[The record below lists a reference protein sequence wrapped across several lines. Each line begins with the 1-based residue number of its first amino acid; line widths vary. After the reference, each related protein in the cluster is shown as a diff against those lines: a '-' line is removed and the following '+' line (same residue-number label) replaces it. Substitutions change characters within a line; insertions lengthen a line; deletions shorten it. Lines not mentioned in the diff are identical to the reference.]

1 MKICVAHAR
10 DLLAGG
16 RIDARYVVDGV
27 AAMRERLSTVAS
39 NRLISSMG
47 IAAMPARIKK
57 VEATAAEKAVPY
69 LRPYDVFE
77 YLPPQSDAISWDRT
91 PSIETYTI
99 CEGDILQTRSGRNL
113 GPVTLADEYLARFA
127 LSDDMVRVRIEDES
141 DRLYTFAFLRS
152 NVGQHSLR
160 GDRGGSV
167 ISHISRHQVGAL
179 GVPFVD
185 AIVQNVVD
193 KARSAVR
200 LREEA
205 RLSLH
210 AAIESLNDAYPAA
223 STPLRDGWTVGS
235 AQLQDR
241 FDPAFHAE
249 PTATDRETLTEAG
262 GIRLGD
268 VADVVKPGGRHKMVY
283 VEAGHG
289 EPFLSG
295 RQILQCDVVAAKHLA
310 RQSAQAAGGFALSEH
325 SVIFQSDGRAEEG
338 LGYPAYVT
346 AERDGWLASGHVARA
361 VPHSAADA
369 GWIWA
374 SMASD
379 AVRSQVVALSCGS
392 VVDALYPK
400 DVEEVILPP
409 RDAVDSMA
417 VSEAWRQ
424 MAEGSKLLAD
434 AAAIIDEALGT
445 EED

>member
-1 MKICVAHAR
+1 MKICVASAR
-10 DLLAGG
+10 DLVAGG

-27 AAMRERLSTVAS
+27 AAMRERLSTAARNRVISALGTAS
-39 NRLISSMG
+39 
-47 IAAMPARIKK
+47 MPARIKK
-57 VEATAAEKAVPY
+57 VTATAAEKAVPY

-91 PSIETYTI
+91 PSIKSYTI
-99 CEGDILQTRSGRNL
+99 REGDILQTRSGRNL
-113 GPVTLADEYLARFA
+113 GPVTLADKYLARFA
-127 LSDDMVRVRIEDES
+127 LSDDMVRIRMANES

-152 NVGQHSLR
+152 KAGQHSLR

-167 ISHISRHQVGAL
+167 ISHISHQQVGAL

-185 AIVQNVVD
+185 AIVRDVVD
-193 KARSAVR
+193 KTGSAVR

-210 AAIESLNDAYPAA
+210 AAVESLNAAYPAA
-223 STPLRDGWTVGS
+223 TAPLRDGWTVGS
-235 AQLQDR
+235 SQLRDR
-241 FDPAFHAE
+241 FDSAFHAE
-249 PTATDRETLTEAG
+249 PTATDRDYLVAAG

-268 VADVVKPGGRHKMVY
+268 AAEVVKPGGRHKMVY

-310 RQSAQAAGGFALSEH
+310 RQSAQAAGGFMLHEH

-346 AERDGWLASGHVARA
+346 AERDGWLASGHVGRA
-361 VPHSAADA
+361 VPHAVSDA

-392 VVDALYPK
+392 VVDALYPQDLE
-400 DVEEVILPP
+400 DVVLPP
-409 RDAVDSMA
+409 RDAVDSIA
-417 VSEAWRQ
+417 VSGAWQ
-424 MAEGSKLLAD
+424 KMAKCSQLLAD
-434 AAAIIDEALGT
+434 ASAMIDEALDT
-445 EED
+445 EEN